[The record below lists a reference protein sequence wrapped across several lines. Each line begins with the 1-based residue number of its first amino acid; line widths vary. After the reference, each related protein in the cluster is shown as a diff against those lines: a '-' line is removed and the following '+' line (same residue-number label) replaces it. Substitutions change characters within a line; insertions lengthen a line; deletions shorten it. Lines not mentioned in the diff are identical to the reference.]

1 MTGERIPGCIV
12 FFETGM
18 PHSSYYLLQRDHKLG
33 TFGRCIVSIQVH
45 FNCQESTGRTNN
57 QVSTFT
63 LQDTAAL
70 TRLATQIAGET
81 HLLRAQQPADRSTW
95 AFQEY
100 TGMILGSDL
109 TQCAT
114 MTEVTSLVSH
124 ALGGSE
130 VTVQKVH
137 LLVTGSIRGQVSSFE
152 MRTDTKYNCAGIRDW
167 KAH

>member
-1 MTGERIPGCIV
+1 
-12 FFETGM
+12 M
-18 PHSSYYLLQRDHKLG
+18 PHSSYYLLLRDRRLG

-45 FNCQESTGRTNN
+45 FNRQESTGRTNN

-63 LQDTAAL
+63 LQDTAEL
-70 TRLATQIAGET
+70 TRLAKEIADKT

-109 TQCAT
+109 PQCAA
-114 MTEVTSLVSH
+114 MTDVTALVSD

-130 VTVQKVH
+130 VTVTKVH